1 MWVYYNL
8 FQPVLHLVEKTH
20 DGTRVRRRWDDA
32 QTPLARLLATDAL
45 DQATRDRLERRYAET
60 NPRALRRAIQDG
72 LHALLYPR
80 PSILTPLT
88 TPAADPAPARA
99 AS

>member
-1 MWVYYNL
+1 M
-8 FQPVLHLVEKTH
+8 LHLVEQTH
-20 DGTRVRRRWDDA
+20 DGARVRRRWDDA
-32 QTPLARLLATDAL
+32 QTPFARLLATDTLAS
-45 DQATRDRLERRYAET
+45 DDRTRLERRYAET

-80 PSILTPLT
+80 PGVLTPPT
-88 TPAADPAPARA
+88 TPAADPALTRA